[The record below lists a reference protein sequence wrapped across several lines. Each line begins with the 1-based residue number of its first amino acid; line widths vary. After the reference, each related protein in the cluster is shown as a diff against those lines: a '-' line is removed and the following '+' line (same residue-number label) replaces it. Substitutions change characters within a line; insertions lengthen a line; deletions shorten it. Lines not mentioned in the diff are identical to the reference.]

1 MKHPLGYVYLV
12 DDEISIRESL
22 VPVLEDHGFVVQAFS
37 NPADFLDGIEI
48 SRPAVILLDMRMPR
62 LSGLEVQSRLRELSK
77 TIPII
82 FISGKCGKN
91 EIVKGFKEGAQ
102 DFLLKPFDIDVLL
115 EAVNKAISLDLN
127 ISSSESRLR
136 NLLTR
141 LETLTH
147 REREVF
153 EQLAKGLMSV
163 EVASCL
169 DLSPKTVKIHKSRIL
184 EKMGVSSVQ
193 ELAILFFE
201 LGLHQINSEVSSEI

>member
-22 VPVLEDHGFVVQAFS
+22 VPVLEDHGFLVKAFS
-37 NPADFLDGIEI
+37 NPTDFLDTLEI

-62 LSGLEVQSRLRELSK
+62 VSGLEVQSKLRELSK
-77 TIPII
+77 TTPII
-82 FISGKCGKN
+82 FISGQCGKN
-91 EIVKGFKEGAQ
+91 EIVKGFQEGAQ
-102 DFLLKPFDIDVLL
+102 DFFLKPFDIDALL
-115 EAVNKAISLDLN
+115 ESVNKAIALDLN

-153 EQLAKGLMSV
+153 EQLAQGLMSV
-163 EVASCL
+163 EVASYL

-201 LGLHQINSEVSSEI
+201 LHLHQSKSEVSSEI

>member
-22 VPVLEDHGFVVQAFS
+22 VPVLEDHGFLVKAFS
-37 NPADFLDGIEI
+37 NATDFLDTLEI

-62 LSGLEVQSRLRELSK
+62 VSGLEVQSKLKDLGK
-77 TIPII
+77 TTPII
-82 FISGKCGKN
+82 FISGQCGKN
-91 EIVKGFKEGAQ
+91 EIVKGFQEGAQ
-102 DFLLKPFDIDVLL
+102 DFFLKPFDIDALL
-115 EAVNKAISLDLN
+115 ESVNKAIALDLN

-136 NLLTR
+136 NLFTR

-153 EQLAKGLMSV
+153 EQLAQGLMSV
-163 EVASCL
+163 EVASYL

-201 LGLHQINSEVSSEI
+201 LHLHQSKSEVSSEI